1 MNDLEAELDKILD
14 TQRNL
19 VEQGFYSRIIAD
31 EKAKQALTKLIAD
44 REREA
49 LEAFYVYYR
58 DTDNTGSVFSALRDF
73 AELNGGK
80 DE

>member
-1 MNDLEAELDKILD
+1 MNDLEAELDKILV

-49 LEAFYVYYR
+49 LEAFYV
-58 DTDNTGSVFSALRDF
+58 
-73 AELNGGK
+73 
-80 DE
+80 